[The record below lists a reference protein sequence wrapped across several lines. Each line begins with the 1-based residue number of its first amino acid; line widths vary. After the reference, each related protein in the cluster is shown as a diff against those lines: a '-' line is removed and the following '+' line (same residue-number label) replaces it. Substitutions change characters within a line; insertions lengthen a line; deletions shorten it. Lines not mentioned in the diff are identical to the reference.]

1 MSITNAFVS
10 SRSGLA
16 ATAAWSEVTANNI
29 ANAERVGYVRRG
41 ISLASGPN
49 GSGVQVTGIRR
60 DVDGA
65 LDRMHRQEMA
75 RTATQDGVADGL
87 KIYTTL
93 LGKPGDPMSLSGRL
107 TTLQSRLDAMSND
120 PAQASLQRAALD
132 AAASLT
138 SGLNATATTLSETA
152 ATTRAG
158 IHVDVETMNRL
169 LVETAEINRAIALRE
184 PGTRDNAGLED
195 ALANQLDEMAVLV
208 DLRIQRGANGS
219 IVVYTANGTPLVEG
233 RTVHSLSFDDK
244 NGKLFAG
251 EAEITPYTPGARGFD
266 EGRLAGRFAL
276 LNDVLPRMQLQ
287 LDETAGMLVQSFTA
301 ADTSLAAGEP
311 GLFTDKKNAAYVP
324 ANASGLAARISINT
338 EVRGPDGDALWR
350 MRDGMG
356 AAATPGPESDSRQV
370 ERMIAAFSEPYALA
384 PEAGLGDKSR
394 LIDIVPA
401 LVADQQVAFTSASS
415 RGDALRAGAQA
426 LESARLG
433 FQGVNVDDEL
443 QQLVA
448 IEQSYAANAI
458 MMRTLGEMIDTLL
471 AAV

>member
-1 MSITNAFVS
+1 MSINNAFVS

-87 KIYTTL
+87 KVYTTL

-107 TTLQSRLDAMSND
+107 TTLQSRLDALSND

-132 AAASLT
+132 AAASMT
-138 SGLNATATTLSETA
+138 SGLNATARTLLEAAETTQ
-152 ATTRAG
+152 AG
-158 IHVDVETMNRL
+158 IHVDAETMNRL

-208 DLRIQRGANGS
+208 DLRIQRGADGS

-233 RTVHSLSFDDK
+233 RTVHSLRFDDDT
-244 NGKLFAG
+244 GKLFAG
-251 EAEITPYTPGARGFD
+251 EAEITPYAPGARGFD

-301 ADTSLAAGEP
+301 ADSSLAAGEP
-311 GLFTDKKNAAYVP
+311 GLFTDNKAAYVP

-356 AAATPGPESDSRQV
+356 AAATPGPESDSTQV
-370 ERMIAAFSEPYALA
+370 EGMIAAFSKTYALS
-384 PEAGLGDKSR
+384 PEAGLGDESR